1 MSPSREA
8 LVVHPAAPDMGESQ
22 RAALGECIDAAMA
35 CTQACISGAD
45 SCLEEPEV
53 AELRSVIR
61 WQQNCASICTAAV
74 EVLSRLGSDFGRM
87 PDSIVRMMSEACEQ
101 CEEACAA
108 LGDEYLH
115 CRITAEACHA
125 VLDAVAALMV
135 RSER

>member
-8 LVVHPAAPDMGESQ
+8 LVVHPAAPDMGETQ
-22 RAALGECIDAAMA
+22 RAALGACIDAAMA

-45 SCLEEPEV
+45 SCLEEPTV

-87 PDSIVRMMSEACEQ
+87 PDSIVRMMSETCEQ
-101 CEEACAA
+101 CGEACAA
-108 LGDEYLH
+108 HADVFLH
-115 CRITAEACHA
+115 CRITADACHD
-125 VLDAVAALMV
+125 VLESVASLMA